1 MRQVLNLTVQ
11 RFAMTPI
18 ISFSA
23 VADSKIDAEAGVIR
37 GVSLITVGP
46 ALGHGVAIDRKT
58 LEQVKTAA
66 ELYTGGLKVKLD
78 HSGGAGDIIGYI
90 DTMRIE
96 GDKLLGDLH
105 LLQSSPHRT
114 YILEIAQ
121 RIPDTFGLS
130 IAFSGPSEV
139 GSDKKTI
146 LQRCSEI
153 YSVDLVSEP
162 AANPDGFFSRKL
174 KELESVMPKNEPSGT
189 PQNNNPMNEDDKKS
203 IGGMIESAM
212 MAMSDRLSKL
222 ESAMAPAVKVE
233 DEKKEVAEMKA
244 KNDMITNAANE
255 GALAA
260 IREFSKQFG
269 APAAP
274 VASAEAVKPAD
285 AVKRSFEQIVAEKSV
300 ELKGNKSAAISFAV
314 KNHSAEYTD
323 YRARVQSGEIVKL

>member
-1 MRQVLNLTVQ
+1 
-11 RFAMTPI
+11 MTPI
-18 ISFSA
+18 ISFAATTS
-23 VADSKIDAEAGVIR
+23 SQIDAEAGVIR

-66 ELYTGGLKVKLD
+66 ELYAGGLKVKLD
-78 HSGGAGDIIGYI
+78 HSGGAGDIIGFI

-139 GSDKKTI
+139 GADKKTI

-174 KELESVMPKNEPSGT
+174 KEFEGVIPKNDPAGT
-189 PQNNNPMNEDDKKS
+189 PQNNNPMMTEEDKKAIS
-203 IGGMIESAM
+203 GMIESSM
-212 MAMSDRLSKL
+212 MALNDRLAKIEAGMAADASVD
-222 ESAMAPAVKVE
+222 SAVDAP
-233 DEKKEVAEMKA
+233 AEMKA
-244 KNDMITNAANE
+244 KSDMIACAANE
-255 GALAA
+255 GAMAA

-274 VASAEAVKPAD
+274 VVSAEAVKPE
-285 AVKRSFEQIVAEKSV
+285 VKSKQSFEQIVGEKTV
-300 ELKGNKSAAISFAV
+300 ELKGDKPSAIAFAI
-314 KNHSAEYTD
+314 KNHSSEYAD
-323 YRARVQSGEIVKL
+323 YRNRVQSGEIVKL